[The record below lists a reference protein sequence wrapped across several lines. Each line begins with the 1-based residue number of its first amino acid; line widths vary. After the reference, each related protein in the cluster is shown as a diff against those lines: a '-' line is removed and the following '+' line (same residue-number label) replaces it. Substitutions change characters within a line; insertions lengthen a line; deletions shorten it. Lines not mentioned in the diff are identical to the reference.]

1 MRIPLAF
8 RSLGRARVLSIGVAA
23 TLAAGIGA
31 LTITYAVVDAA
42 VVRQP
47 PFPDASRI
55 AVLYA
60 VRTPP
65 GEAPYN
71 TRWSYPRIQL
81 LTRSTRSFER
91 IANYSPGALSLSDGD
106 VVESANGEIVSPAYF
121 GVLRVGAVRGRVLVD
136 SDDVPQ
142 SPNSVVVLGHDL
154 WMRRYGGDASVIG
167 RTVRVNGAP
176 LTVVG
181 VLPRGF
187 LGVTGAAQL
196 WIPTGL
202 APRLTYPEYLTS
214 NQSFVSV
221 VGRLRDGTSLTRARA
236 ELATVGAVIGKA
248 LPARDTVAGER
259 VSATAMTLNEARI
272 DRRSRTSFFVLL
284 AAVAVLYALGC
295 ANVVSLLLGR
305 ALSRRREAAVRV
317 ALGIGA
323 PRLFAHYMA
332 EGFALTAAGGS
343 IGLLAA
349 WWASGWV
356 SVPVDAWG
364 ARNFFGSVGRFD
376 QPAFD
381 GRVVLFGVALTCLT
395 ALAVSIPPA
404 LSALRVSVAV
414 ALKEGARGSGAG
426 GGLVSPR
433 RISARGLIVAFEAA
447 LAVLLV
453 ASAGLLIDSFQRMR
467 RTKIG
472 VEADHVLTFMVRPT
486 EARVGTAAAPA
497 FISRVLEAIGRVPG
511 VESATV
517 DGGSPVSGTARSV
530 LYIMGRPVPKPED
543 APPVL
548 RHYVA
553 PAHFRTLGI
562 PLLQGRGFNASD
574 VAGAPRVTIISETA
588 AKRFWP
594 NEDPLGQ
601 RVWFGGGSSFD
612 RPDSSAEIV
621 GIVADV
627 MYEPLDRR
635 PNRASFYTPYPQ
647 FTYAWRYYFVRTSGD
662 PKSVVPAIR
671 QAVRSVAPDLP
682 LLEVRPLAT
691 LIGDSWTRHRFDA
704 ILFGGFGVVA
714 LLLAATGIFAVV
726 AYAVEQRTR
735 EIGIRMALGARA
747 GEVVSLVVRQ
757 GTFFP
762 GLGLVVGLVGSLGAT
777 RLLRASLYE
786 VSPTEPRVLIT
797 TVLLLGTSA
806 VAACLVPAKRAT
818 RVDPMVALRSE
829 V

>member
-1 MRIPLAF
+1 
-8 RSLGRARVLSIGVAA
+8 
-23 TLAAGIGA
+23 
-31 LTITYAVVDAA
+31 
-42 VVRQP
+42 
-47 PFPDASRI
+47 
-55 AVLYA
+55 
-60 VRTPP
+60 
-65 GEAPYN
+65 
-71 TRWSYPRIQL
+71 
-81 LTRSTRSFER
+81 
-91 IANYSPGALSLSDGD
+91 
-106 VVESANGEIVSPAYF
+106 
-121 GVLRVGAVRGRVLVD
+121 
-136 SDDVPQ
+136 
-142 SPNSVVVLGHDL
+142 
-154 WMRRYGGDASVIG
+154 MRRYGGDQSVIG

-187 LGVTGAAQL
+187 LGVTGTAQL

-214 NQSFVSV
+214 NQNFVSV
-221 VGRLRDGTSLTRARA
+221 VGRLRDGTSLTTARA
-236 ELATVGAVIGKA
+236 ELATVGAMIGKA

-259 VSATAMTLNEARI
+259 VSATAVTLNEARI
-272 DRRSRTSFFVLL
+272 DPRSRTSLFVLL

-323 PRLFAHYMA
+323 RRLFAHYMA

-349 WWASGWV
+349 WWASAWV
-356 SVPVDAWG
+356 SVPLDAWG
-364 ARNFFGSVGRFD
+364 ARNFYGSVGRFD

-381 GRVVLFGVALTCLT
+381 ARVVLFGIALTCLT
-395 ALAVSIPPA
+395 ALVVSIPPA
-404 LSALRVSVAV
+404 LSALRVNVAV
-414 ALKEGARGSGAG
+414 ALKEGARGSGAA
-426 GGLVSPR
+426 LASSR
-433 RISARGLIVAFEAA
+433 RITARGLIVAFEAA

-472 VEADHVLTFMVRPT
+472 VEAEHVLTFMIRPT
-486 EARVGTAAAPA
+486 EARIGTAAAPA

-562 PLLQGRGFNASD
+562 PLLQGRGFTASD

-588 AKRFWP
+588 AKHFWP

-612 RPDSSAEIV
+612 RPDSSAEVV

-662 PKSVVPAIR
+662 PLSLVPAIR

-682 LLEVRPLAT
+682 LLEVRPLTT

-704 ILFGGFGVVA
+704 ILFGGFGAVA

-747 GEVVSLVVRQ
+747 GEVVSLVVQQ
-757 GTFFP
+757 GTLFP
-762 GLGLVVGLVGSLGAT
+762 GIGLVVGLLGSLGAT

-786 VSPTEPRVLIT
+786 VSPTEPRVLVAT
-797 TVLLLGTSA
+797 VVLLGASA
-806 VAACLVPAKRAT
+806 LLACLVPAKRAT
-818 RVDPMVALRSE
+818 RVDPIVALRSE
-829 V
+829 S